1 MNEVFG
7 TILET
12 NLESSQGLDSDLD
25 SSGAGLVGTL
35 GSTWKKKEQIIS
47 RGIHI

>member
-1 MNEVFG
+1 MGKMNEVFG

-25 SSGAGLVGTL
+25 SNMVLTKMSSWLNQ
-35 GSTWKKKEQIIS
+35 SQ
-47 RGIHI
+47 R

>member
-25 SSGAGLVGTL
+25 SNMVLERLVET
-35 GSTWKKKEQIIS
+35 
-47 RGIHI
+47 

>member
-12 NLESSQGLDSDLD
+12 NLESSHSDLD
-25 SSGAGLVGTL
+25 SKMVLT
-35 GSTWKKKEQIIS
+35 KKSPWLNYSQ
-47 RGIHI
+47 R